1 MHHGSNI
8 GMMGSE
14 PTATCSMGPHGAQ
27 VALKPEK
34 SGRLKSASFEGDV
47 FGAPHTTVCETF
59 RLSCLI
65 PLLTGAAVMEV

>member
-47 FGAPHTTVCETF
+47 FGAPHTTV
-59 RLSCLI
+59 
-65 PLLTGAAVMEV
+65 